1 VYKFVDTIYLFL
13 YQLLASIILL
23 VNILLAELK

>member
-13 YQLLASIILL
+13 YQLLASD
-23 VNILLAELK
+23 ILLAEL

>member
-13 YQLLASIILL
+13 YQILL
-23 VNILLAELK
+23 SSDILLAELW